1 MATILQATHLSKQY
15 RLGDVTVRA
24 LDNLSLSVEKGDF
37 IAIMGPSGSGKSTLM
52 HLLGGLDK
60 GDGGEIVLDGQP
72 LADLSDDQIT
82 VVRRQKIGFIFQFF
96 NLLPTL
102 TAAENV
108 ALPLLIDGKS
118 IDSHVAR
125 IQELLALVGL
135 GQRTE
140 HKPHQLS
147 GGQQQRVAIA
157 RALITTPAIVLADE
171 PTGNLDS
178 KSGQEILELL
188 RRTCDETQQTII
200 MVTHDAKA
208 ASYADRIIYLKDGR
222 IVHEMNEDMDGQEK
236 RSTRTIRAV
245 LSELTD

>member
-1 MATILQATHLSKQY
+1 MATILEATHLSKHY
-15 RLGDVTVRA
+15 RMGDVTVRA
-24 LDNLSLSVEKGDF
+24 LDNLSLSVEKGEF
-37 IAIMGPSGSGKSTLM
+37 TAIMGPSGSGKSTLM

-60 GDGGEIVLDGQP
+60 CDGGEIILDGQP

-157 RALITTPAIVLADE
+157 RALITTPAIVLA
-171 PTGNLDS
+171 
-178 KSGQEILELL
+178 
-188 RRTCDETQQTII
+188 
-200 MVTHDAKA
+200 
-208 ASYADRIIYLKDGR
+208 
-222 IVHEMNEDMDGQEK
+222 
-236 RSTRTIRAV
+236 
-245 LSELTD
+245 